1 MNPEPHP
8 SADKPDLSVV
18 IPAVNTWR
26 DLEGALRALH
36 HQDGDVRLEILVVD
50 RLGEAVREPLRRS
63 FPDVT
68 LLAVPADTPIPRM
81 RALAFARA
89 RADVVGVIEDHVIVP
104 PDWARRMLAAQAGGD
119 LVVGGSVD
127 NAATERLVDWAAF
140 LCEYSHCLTPPPA
153 GPAPWVT
160 GNNVTYRRA
169 LLARFADTIALGRW
183 ENVLHDALREAG
195 VTLTSRPDIVVGHK
209 RHYTVAEYAAQRYLY
224 SRAFAAMR
232 VAGAGAARRFA
243 FGCAALALPPLVL
256 WRVVRNVLASGR
268 HRPQLLRS
276 LPLLL
281 VFAAAWG
288 WGEAMGYWR
297 GDGGALARVN

>member
-1 MNPEPHP
+1 M
-8 SADKPDLSVV
+8 DTPDLSVV
-18 IPAVNTWR
+18 IPAVNTWS
-26 DLEGALRALH
+26 DLEDALH
-36 HQDGDVRLEILVVD
+36 ALHRQDGGLRLEILVVD
-50 RLGEAVREPLRRS
+50 RLGDTVREPLRRA
-63 FPDVT
+63 FPDVI
-68 LLAVPADTPIPRM
+68 LLTVPADTTIPRM
-81 RALAFARA
+81 RALAFAQA

-104 PDWARRMLAAQAGGD
+104 PDWAVRMLQAHARGD
-119 LVVGGSVD
+119 MVVGGSVA

-169 LLARFADTIALGRW
+169 LLERFADVIAQGRW
-183 ENVLHDALREAG
+183 ENALHDALREAG
-195 VTLTSRPDIVVGHK
+195 VTLVSRPDIVVGHK
-209 RHYTVAEYAAQRYLY
+209 RHYTVGEYAEQRYLY

-232 VAGAGAARRFA
+232 VAGASAARRLA

-268 HRPQLLRS
+268 HRPQLMRS
-276 LPLLL
+276 IPLLL